1 MKTDPLQLQKNRI
14 DRFVDART
22 KELLLLFHRKCPD
35 ELYTYEQV
43 SSLIIQ
49 DLIDH
54 LEGSKLA

>member
-1 MKTDPLQLQKNRI
+1 MKTLKNKI
-14 DRFVDART
+14 DRFVNART
-22 KELLLLFHRKCPD
+22 KELLLLFRRKCPD

-54 LEGSKLA
+54 LERKQK